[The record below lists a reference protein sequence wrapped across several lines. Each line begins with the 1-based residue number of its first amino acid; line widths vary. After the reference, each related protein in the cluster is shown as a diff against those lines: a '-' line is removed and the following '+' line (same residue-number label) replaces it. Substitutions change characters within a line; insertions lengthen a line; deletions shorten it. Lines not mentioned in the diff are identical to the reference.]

1 MRMGISIREF
11 ARRDGCDEKLVRRAL
26 KSGRLAALSDGTIDP
41 QLVGSGWRQANR
53 RKPPSSKVGDWPPAP
68 ADLEQL
74 ADQVVNVEGRAPYSL
89 IEAERIKA
97 NYLALLRQ
105 LQYDR
110 ESGAV
115 VAVDEVAAAVA
126 AEYLVVRNN
135 LLGLPTRLAPRLVLI
150 RDAEQLRAILQAE
163 ISKLLEDLRFD
174 GEEPSKPLPPR
185 PYMPRR

>member
-1 MRMGISIREF
+1 
-11 ARRDGCDEKLVRRAL
+11 LHAL
-26 KSGRLAALSDGTIDP
+26 AGGTIDP
-41 QLVGSGWRQANR
+41 ALVGSGWRKTNR
-53 RKPPSSKVGDWPPAP
+53 RKAQEPRKGPDEDPPAP

-163 ISKLLEDLRFD
+163 ISKLLEDLRLD
-174 GEEPSKPLPPR
+174 GEEPSKPPASSAVHAPPLKKTR
-185 PYMPRR
+185 P